1 MTNSIGSLKITA
13 ATHIGAYPLIQEAYA
28 VATYLDSAKAV
39 INFLWNYISSTLNW
53 ASQYELFASYW
64 NYADA
69 LADSVLTRLD
79 SALPAL
85 KTVSVVG
92 TYHALIQTFTDSL
105 HKLSAALSG
114 PVNSVAQFF
123 DPVLKLT
130 NDYYETVLNLVFPPT
145 TTQKVVSAVGLDEPS
160 TSNTE
165 LQRGWA
171 LLGETYNRL
180 YSAAAN
186 VSQLPNHVSTMY
198 QNELKETKSATQAV
212 QKTTR
217 KLSNDAYAT
226 IKPTFDKVVGL
237 TTSTASEASKKA
249 AEVVGAA
256 ERAAEPLVEMKDNI
270 AANVASATGVEV
282 H

>member
-1 MTNSIGSLKITA
+1 M
-13 ATHIGAYPLIQEAYA
+13 
-28 VATYLDSAKAV
+28 ATYLDSTKAV

-92 TYHALIQTFTDSL
+92 TYHALNQTFTDSF

-114 PVNSVAQFF
+114 PVNSVAKFF

-130 NDYYETVLNLVFPPT
+130 NDYYETVLNLVFPPS

-160 TSNTE
+160 TSSTE

-249 AEVVGAA
+249 AEKAAEVVGAA